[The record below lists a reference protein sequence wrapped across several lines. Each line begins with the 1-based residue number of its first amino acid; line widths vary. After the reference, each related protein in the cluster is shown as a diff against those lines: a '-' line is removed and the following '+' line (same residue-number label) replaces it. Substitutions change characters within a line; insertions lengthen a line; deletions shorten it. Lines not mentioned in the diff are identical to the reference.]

1 MANITTSGT
10 TGYPGVID
18 TRTAL
23 TDGSTGDQIVAN
35 HPNGLGA
42 AVIAVETALG
52 TTPQGTAA
60 DVVTRL
66 NVSQNADGTIRSS
79 VIAAG
84 TGAGVGYS
92 SGVFTISFSGDGPS
106 FSQNYGLMV
115 RVNTPVAN
123 QMTIWLQ
130 QADLSTPTTAL
141 PCRFSVRNA
150 STLTSGTY
158 SIVVATQQTSLV
170 VTGGSTLGMVANEI
184 GRLYLGIVVN
194 NSVPELCIWNPKTW
208 VAFPT
213 SLRLTQLYRPNETEY
228 VTTVAEGGA
237 GGADNAA
244 TLYSTTLRASVPMR
258 IIGYMDIQAGAVAG
272 NWSNSPLTINLV
284 GPQTKITGDVVQR
297 IATSSVVAASTT
309 TTVPADN
316 TPPLIGEGRQCF
328 CATITATSQVNP
340 IAIRCQGPIL
350 SSTAGDNNTLH
361 LHVQDSSNTVTNA
374 VCAVGFRTTSADA
387 VQACFEYVSATNSGG
402 ATGFYVIGGA
412 AAGTF
417 TFNGGNAVS
426 LYGGSNNAYMTIE
439 EIAS

>member
-1 MANITTSGT
+1 MANITTTGT
-10 TGYPGVID
+10 TGYPTVID

-23 TDGSTGDQIVAN
+23 TDGATGDQIVAN

-66 NVSQNADGTIRSS
+66 NVSQNADGTIKNS
-79 VIAAG
+79 VITAG

-92 SGVFTISFSGDGPS
+92 AGVFTISFSGDGPS

-130 QADLSTPTTAL
+130 QADLSTPTAAL
-141 PCRFSVRNA
+141 PCRFAVRNA

-184 GRLYLGIVVN
+184 GRLYLGIVVS
-194 NSVPELCIWNPKTW
+194 NSVPELVIWNPKTW
-208 VAFPT
+208 LALPT
-213 SLRLTQLYRPNETEY
+213 SIRLTQLFRPNECEY

-244 TLYSTTLRASVPMR
+244 TLYSTTLRTSVPIR
-258 IIGYMDIQAGAVAG
+258 ILGYMDIQAGAVAG
-272 NWSNSPLTINLV
+272 NWSNMPLTINLV
-284 GPQTKITGDVVQR
+284 GPQTKVTGDIVQR
-297 IATSSVVAASTT
+297 IATTTFTAASTST
-309 TTVPADN
+309 TTPGDN
-316 TPPLIGEGRQCF
+316 TPPLIGEGRQVF
-328 CATITATSQVNP
+328 CATLTATSQVNP
-340 IAIRCQGPIL
+340 VRAYMQTGVC
-350 SSTAGDNNTLH
+350 SSTAGDTCTMH
-361 LHVQDSSNTVTNA
+361 LHIQDSSNTATNA
-374 VCAVGFRTTSADA
+374 VCAIGVRTTSNDP
-387 VQACFEYVSATNSGG
+387 VQCVGEHITATNTGG
-402 ATGFYVIGGA
+402 ATGYYWIGGA

-417 TFNGGNAVS
+417 TFNGNGQNQ
-426 LYGGSNNAYMTIE
+426 YGGAACAMAIVE